1 MSANADPAQ
10 RIAALREQIRRHD
23 HLYYVEA
30 RPEVSDAE
38 YDALMH
44 ELRELEARH
53 PELVTPDSPT
63 RRVAGQVAEAFV
75 PVQHKVAMLS
85 LDNATTDDQ
94 LREFEAR
101 LRRALPGAA
110 FDYVCEPKIDG
121 LGVALLY
128 QEGRFVRGA
137 TRGDGRVGEDI
148 TRNLLTIRSIPRT
161 LGRPL
166 AAVRELEVRGEVFM
180 PRQKFHELNRQ
191 LEEAGEPTF
200 ANPRN
205 AAAGAVRQKDPQVTA
220 RRPLDILLYHVSA
233 GDEALVSTHWETL
246 EALRASGLPTS
257 PRAARAPD
265 IEAVVAYCARL
276 EAERDALPYEADGAV
291 VKVNS
296 LEQQRRLGATAHHP
310 RWAIAFKFAAR
321 QATTVVRAIT
331 VNVGKT
337 GVLTPGAQLEP
348 VELAGVVIRNVS
360 LHNED
365 EVRRKDIRVGDT
377 VLIERAGDV
386 IPYVVKVIESRRPPD
401 AVPWEFPTRC
411 PACQSVAFRP
421 QGEAYW
427 RCTNS
432 ACPAQLKERLLHW
445 GSRRAMDIEHLGESV
460 VNQLVDRG
468 LVHDFADLYALDV
481 AQLVDLERLGPK
493 SARNLA
499 DAIAGSRTRG
509 LSRLLNALGIRLVGE
524 RAAQLLALRFG
535 TIDALAAA
543 TEAEIGQIHGI
554 GPQIAQSVAR
564 YFAEPR
570 NRKIIDRLREAGVV
584 TVEAAVPSGPRPL
597 AGKTFVLT
605 GTLVTLSRDAAR
617 ELVHRR
623 GGQVVGSVS
632 KKTSYVVVGDNPGS
646 KAEDATRL
654 GVATLDEA
662 AFLKLLGQAE

>member
-1 MSANADPAQ
+1 VSADADAAP
-10 RIAALREQIRRHD
+10 RVAALREQIRRHD

-38 YDALMH
+38 YDALMR
-44 ELRELEARH
+44 ELRALEARH
-53 PELVTPDSPT
+53 PDLVTADSPT
-63 RRVAGQVAEAFV
+63 RRVAGQVAAAFV
-75 PVQHKVAMLS
+75 PVEHKVAMLS
-85 LDNATTDDQ
+85 LDNATTHDQ

-161 LGRPL
+161 LGAPL

-191 LEEAGEPTF
+191 LEEDGEPTF

-265 IEAVVAYCARL
+265 LEAVVEYCTRL

-401 AVPWEFPTRC
+401 AGPWAFPTRC
-411 PACQSVAFRP
+411 PACQSVVFRP
-421 QGEAYW
+421 EGEAYW

-460 VNQLVDRG
+460 VDQLVDRE
-468 LVHDFADLYALDV
+468 LVRDFADLYALDV
-481 AQLVDLERLGPK
+481 AQLVALERLGPK

-499 DAIAGSRTRG
+499 DAIAASRTRG

-605 GTLVTLSRDAAR
+605 GTLVTLSRDAAT

-632 KKTSYVVVGDNPGS
+632 KKTSYVVVGENPGS
-646 KAEDATRL
+646 KGADAKRL

-662 AFLKLLGQAE
+662 EFLKLLGQTE

>member
-1 MSANADPAQ
+1 
-10 RIAALREQIRRHD
+10 
-23 HLYYVEA
+23 
-30 RPEVSDAE
+30 
-38 YDALMH
+38 
-44 ELRELEARH
+44 
-53 PELVTPDSPT
+53 
-63 RRVAGQVAEAFV
+63 
-75 PVQHKVAMLS
+75 
-85 LDNATTDDQ
+85 
-94 LREFEAR
+94 
-101 LRRALPGAA
+101 
-110 FDYVCEPKIDG
+110 
-121 LGVALLY
+121 
-128 QEGRFVRGA
+128 
-137 TRGDGRVGEDI
+137 
-148 TRNLLTIRSIPRT
+148 
-161 LGRPL
+161 
-166 AAVRELEVRGEVFM
+166 VRELEVRGEVFM
-180 PRQKFHELNRQ
+180 PRQQFHELNRQ

-220 RRPLDILLYHVSA
+220 RRPLDILLYHVST
-233 GDEALVSTHWETL
+233 GDEALSTHWETL

-265 IEAVVAYCARL
+265 IEAVIAYCARL

-481 AQLVDLERLGPK
+481 AQLVELERLGPK

-543 TEAEIGQIHGI
+543 TEEEIGQIHGI

-564 YFAEPR
+564 FFAEPG
-570 NRKIIDRLREAGVV
+570 NRKIIARLRDAGVV
-584 TVEAAVPSGPRPL
+584 MVEAAVPSGPRPL

-605 GTLVTLSRDAAR
+605 GTLVTLSRDAAT
-617 ELVHRR
+617 ELIHRR

-632 KKTSYVVVGDNPGS
+632 KKTSYVVVGETPGS
-646 KAEDATRL
+646 KAEDARRL

-662 AFLKLLGQAE
+662 AFVKLLGQTE